1 MAFAWFFA
9 NLSLSLL
16 IKVLLI
22 EKKTCIS
29 REIKKNGHF
38 QLMSLTETYQFFFFN
53 WFFWCYMTTGIQI
66 QRGKAT
72 GILIIPQLANPNL
85 IPRSNTYHS
94 STTIRNSSKGK
105 QNNINKNR
113 IKKFTIQK
121 DDTLSTACLWG
132 QLQSTSILP
141 TIENVILTSW
151 RDTTKKKYQ
160 YII

>member
-29 REIKKNGHF
+29 RENQKKWPLSVDVFNRNI
-38 QLMSLTETYQFFFFN
+38 SIFFFD

-66 QRGKAT
+66 QQGKAT